1 MNMKT
6 AYHTII
12 TTLTALLLLGS
23 AVSFAQTDTLTSS
36 SSLYGDGAKVD
47 MPFRVVEKGDIAS
60 AVSSLNV
67 SELQNYDYRTWV
79 NVVPTGRMVG
89 LMGAANIRGIGIGI
103 DVAAATSTGT
113 SSGNALFIVDGLPR
127 EIGTMRASE
136 VESITVLKDAN
147 AAALYGAQAING
159 VILIKT
165 KRGIEGKSTADV
177 YFNSGLRSPIELP
190 SYMNS
195 ADYMTWYNQARVN
208 DGLEPLYSDQDI
220 ENYRSGNPYRYP
232 STQYYSDEWLRKFKN
247 YYDVNAEF
255 RGGNKTAKYYVN
267 AGWYSEGS
275 LIDFGEWS
283 SARRNTLNFRTNADI
298 RVNSWIDTQVDA
310 TAMFLHGKSGRGNL
324 WNAAYSNAPN
334 LYAPLLPI
342 DLIDPNCP
350 ELLSHKNDAD
360 GKYLFGGTTNY
371 TSSVFSYG
379 YAGGT
384 TQSINH
390 RYTFNDRINF
400 DLKAITEGLAFHTNM
415 SFDYGIFY
423 SQNIYNNVS
432 VYVPTWS
439 DEDDTIIALQ
449 QIGSDSHPGTQAVSN
464 PYFQRRMGFSASLD
478 YDRTFNNVHHVYA
491 NVLAY
496 ANQYKYRLSSGT
508 SEDSGSAEELQG
520 VKQAHLGFQLNYV
533 YDKRY
538 VVDFSANYA
547 NSTKL
552 APGHNRAFSP
562 TAGLA
567 WVVSNEPFLKDVSF
581 LNLLKVHVSGG
592 VLNADVGIDDFYLY
606 EDKYQVSGTFK
617 WNESG
622 RSRTGVT
629 QTRGGNNNLQFEKR
643 AEITGGIEAAL
654 FGNTLGFEANV
665 FFERYSGMIS
675 RTSSIWPGFYT
686 NFIANSNFDEDSYK
700 GAEAGLS
707 YNKKWG
713 DFNLFVAANVLYT
726 ISNVEKRDEIYS
738 EKYLYRAGH
747 PVGGTWG
754 LEALGLFQSQD
765 EIDNSP
771 TQTYG
776 TVRPGDIKYKDQN
789 GDGQIDDN
797 DQIYL
802 RNATP
807 PFSGGI
813 ELRLGYKGFTLLAL
827 GNASWGK
834 DNYSILGNE
843 YYWVDST
850 DPYPTHV
857 KDSWT
862 PSNPNAKWPALTT
875 TTAANNNRRST
886 FWMYDNS
893 FFQMRKI
900 QLSYSLPK
908 SLVRK
913 VYMSKFDVFIDCSSP
928 FQIAPN
934 LHYRQL
940 SVNSEPQYQTYSVGL
955 RASF

>member
-1 MNMKT
+1 MKT
-6 AYHTII
+6 AYHII
-12 TTLTALLLLGS
+12 IIALIAHLYLGS
-23 AVSFAQTDTLTSS
+23 AVSFAQTDTLTATPSP
-36 SSLYGDGAKVD
+36 YGKGAKVD
-47 MPFRVVEKGDIAS
+47 MPFRTADRGDIAS

-79 NVVPTGRMVG
+79 NVVPTGRMIG

-103 DVAAATSTGT
+103 DVASATSTGT

-136 VESITVLKDAN
+136 VESITILKDVN

-159 VILIKT
+159 VILITT
-165 KRGIEGKSTADV
+165 KRGFEGKSTANV
-177 YFNSGLRSPIELP
+177 SFNSGLRSPIEIP

-195 ADYMTWYNQARVN
+195 ADYMTWYNQARIN
-208 DGLEPLYSDQDI
+208 DGLEPRYSDQEI

-232 STQYYSDEWLRKFKN
+232 STQYYSDEWLRRFKN

-275 LIDFGEWS
+275 LIKFGEWS
-283 SARRNTLNFRTNADI
+283 SARRNILNIRTNADI

-310 TAMFLHGKSGRGNL
+310 TAMFLHGQSGRGNI

-334 LYAPLLPI
+334 LFAPLLPI
-342 DLIDPNCP
+342 DLIDPSSP
-350 ELLSHKNDAD
+350 ELLSHKNDVD
-360 GKYLFGGTTNY
+360 GKYLFGGTTTI
-371 TSSVFSYG
+371 TSSVFSFG

-390 RYTFNDRINF
+390 RYTFNDRLNF
-400 DLKAITEGLAFHTNM
+400 DLKAITEGLSFHTNM

-423 SQNIYNNVS
+423 SQNVYNNVS

-439 DEDDTIIALQ
+439 ENEDVIIGLQ
-449 QIGSDSHPGTQAVSN
+449 QIGSDSRPGNQAVAN

-478 YDRTFNNVHHVYA
+478 YDRTFNNVHHIYA
-491 NVLAY
+491 NTIAY

-520 VKQAHLGFQLNYV
+520 VKQAHLGFQFNYV
-533 YDKRY
+533 YDKKY

-562 TAGLA
+562 TAGIA
-567 WVVSNEPFLKDVSF
+567 WVVSNEKFLKDVPF
-581 LNLLKVHVSGG
+581 LNLLKLHISGG
-592 VLNADVGIDDFYLY
+592 ILNADVGIDDFYLY
-606 EDKYQVSGTFK
+606 EDKYQVSGTLK
-617 WNESG
+617 WNENG

-629 QTRGGNNNLQFEKR
+629 QTRGRNDNLQFEKR

-654 FGNTLGFEANV
+654 FGNTLGLEANV

-700 GAEAGLS
+700 GLEAGLS

-713 DFNLFVAANVLYT
+713 NFSLFAAANFLYT
-726 ISNVEKRDEIYS
+726 MSNVEKRDEIYS
-738 EKYLYRAGH
+738 ESYLYRTGH

-754 LEALGLFQSQD
+754 LVALGLFQSQE

-789 GDGQIDDN
+789 GDDQIDDN
-797 DQIYL
+797 DQIFL
-802 RNATP
+802 RNSTP
-807 PFSGGI
+807 PFSGAV
-813 ELRLGYKGFTLLAL
+813 ELKLGYKGFTLYAL

-862 PSNPNAKWPALTT
+862 PSNPNAKWPALSTT
-875 TTAANNNRRST
+875 IAANNNRRST

-900 QLSYSLPK
+900 QFSYSLPE

-913 VYMSKFDVFIDCSSP
+913 AYMSKLDVFIDCSNP

-940 SVNSEPQYQTYSVGL
+940 SVNSEPQYRTYSVGL